1 MLIEEFERAIY
12 KANREGAKAF
22 EDKRYD
28 DIPILTQRA
37 KGIESFQSRI
47 VSLEDEWSS
56 RTTEPERKNK
66 KGKWTKQAPATPV
79 AFHAACVAKASE
91 QLKAEF
97 MKQTRS
103 SFVSKDGQT
112 AIVVSVSREH
122 DIGTQKFCWFSFH
135 PYQSEFLQSKPN
147 GFLVLGCA
155 SPERTLV
162 IPYRDFEPWT
172 KKLNKSVREDES
184 FYWHIRIVTDAG
196 GFRLKLEGR
205 GNQIDV
211 AKYQSKAKQS
221 KNKPHKALHPTAT
234 RVTPPAVAS
243 LLA

>member
-1 MLIEEFERAIY
+1 MLVEELERAIY
-12 KANREGAKAF
+12 EVNREGANAF
-22 EDKRYD
+22 EHKRYD

-37 KGIESFQSRI
+37 KYIESLQSRI
-47 VSLEDEWSS
+47 VSIEDEWSS
-56 RTTEPERKNK
+56 HTAEPEQKDK

-91 QLKAEF
+91 QLKTEF
-97 MKQTRS
+97 TKQTRS

-122 DIGTQKFCWFSFH
+122 DNGTQKSCWFSFH

-155 SPERTLV
+155 SPERTPI
-162 IPYRDFEPWT
+162 IPYRDFEHWA

-196 GFRLKLEGR
+196 GFRLKLGGR

-211 AKYQSKAKQS
+211 AKYQITEKK
-221 KNKPHKALHPTAT
+221 K
-234 RVTPPAVAS
+234 
-243 LLA
+243 